1 MSRTHQPR
9 LEKMDLNRNMA
20 RNLENFYKAKQEN
33 PDQQQM
39 KFGPE
44 YAAKAAR
51 IILAKDSHFVI
62 QGTNSAVGQNSKYP
76 TQPIGWMY
84 KINMNYKTSEEE
96 IQATQDI
103 LDFFNEN
110 PEMMNQAAQKTIQ
123 DALSGILALAQAR
136 KNDISSGRQPFAQI
150 RQIENLYTPVQDTAD
165 GMKAMMIARW
175 ISQNFE
181 QMDEVEKYVSYY
193 KYLRPIVNQQVA
205 RLGPIQTDGDD
216 AGKPDYFDPVS
227 YTHLTLPTNREV

>member
-1 MSRTHQPR
+1 
-9 LEKMDLNRNMA
+9 
-20 RNLENFYKAKQEN
+20 
-33 PDQQQM
+33 
-39 KFGPE
+39 
-44 YAAKAAR
+44 
-51 IILAKDSHFVI
+51 
-62 QGTNSAVGQNSKYP
+62 
-76 TQPIGWMY
+76 
-84 KINMNYKTSEEE
+84 
-96 IQATQDI
+96 
-103 LDFFNEN
+103 
-110 PEMMNQAAQKTIQ
+110 MMNQAAQKTIE
-123 DALSGILALAQAR
+123 DAMNGILALAQAR
-136 KNDISSGRQPFAQI
+136 KDDISSGRQPFAQI